1 MAWCRESMST
11 LHLLRHAKA
20 VPQESEGADRQRPLE
35 KRGRRAAEAMA
46 EWLCGHP
53 VAPTLVLCSP
63 SLRTRQTLDIVAP
76 SFKRPPPV
84 LFEDG
89 LYLASAHQLLAR
101 LHRLP
106 ENEGEVMLVGHNP
119 GFHDLSV
126 YLSDVA
132 AGPLITR
139 LGNFPT
145 GALASFRVEVPWAA
159 LERRRARLTE
169 VVAPKALLRG
179 GD

>member
-1 MAWCRESMST
+1 MST

-20 VPQESEGADRQRPLE
+20 VPQEAEGADRHRPLE

-46 EWLCGHP
+46 EWLSEHP
-53 VAPTLVLCSP
+53 LAPTLVLSI
-63 SLRTRQTLDIVAP
+63 RTRQTLDIVAP
-76 SFKRPPPV
+76 SFKKPPPV

-106 ENEGEVMLVGHNP
+106 ESEREVVLVGHNP
-119 GFHDLSV
+119 GFHDLALHISE
-126 YLSDVA
+126 VA

-159 LERRRARLTE
+159 LDRRRARLIE

-179 GD
+179 AE